1 MGWHQVKL
9 GSVLHAPGGGLA
21 LCPGLDPAAR
31 WWKGERGKARPHPAP
46 PPGVRGPGSWCGE
59 VAGDASWLPRWDMR
73 MPCLSTY
80 YVLQLILQ
88 GRKHGD
94 ARGRVACPSS
104 RSNWRCLDLNPSS
117 WEKTRLFQN
126 NQGHSL

>member
-1 MGWHQVKL
+1 
-9 GSVLHAPGGGLA
+9 
-21 LCPGLDPAAR
+21 
-31 WWKGERGKARPHPAP
+31 
-46 PPGVRGPGSWCGE
+46 
-59 VAGDASWLPRWDMR
+59 MR